1 MDLILKALNKA
12 YYLHNNHKRKG
23 NGAPYFVHLLDTC
36 KYLMYDTYDDE
47 IICAGILHDT
57 LEDTHY
63 SDDELRSD
71 FGERVYSL
79 VKFCTEPLNNVNSS
93 GADQK
98 NSWFERKS
106 GAIAKLNSASN
117 DELLI
122 FCADKVS
129 TLLSIRE
136 DLVCGVDIWSKLN
149 GSRKDVEWYYSEIF
163 KVLQKKLHGTRIILL
178 YEDLLS
184 DLFKKIKK

>member
-1 MDLILKALNKA
+1 MDLVFKALNKA
-12 YYLHNNHKRKG
+12 YILHDGHKRKG

-36 KYLMYDTYDDE
+36 KYLMYDTLDEE

-57 LEDTHY
+57 LEDTDY
-63 SDDELRSD
+63 SEDELKTD

-93 GADQK
+93 EAEQK

-106 GAIAKLNSASN
+106 SAIAKLNSAKS
-117 DELLI
+117 DELLV

-149 GSRKDVEWYYSEIF
+149 GSKKDVEWYYSEIF
-163 KVLQKKLHGTRIILL
+163 KVLEKKLHGTRIILL
-178 YEDLLS
+178 YKDLLS
-184 DLFKKIKK
+184 DLINNKK